1 MYKVTCNEWLDGSAI
16 ARILF
21 VNEYSLPII
30 SNAAS
35 NYSMLFKIITW
46 FILAY
51 QILFPLVLIKSNK
64 VSYLLFIGILFHA
77 GIALFIG
84 LFNFS
89 LIMIISYVI
98 FIPNNQLK
106 EFSLAKF
113 LIAKE

>member
-1 MYKVTCNEWLDGSAI
+1 
-16 ARILF
+16 
-21 VNEYSLPII
+21 
-30 SNAAS
+30 
-35 NYSMLFKIITW
+35 
-46 FILAY
+46 
-51 QILFPLVLIKSNK
+51 
-64 VSYLLFIGILFHA
+64 LFHA

-98 FIPNNQLK
+98 FIPTNQLK